1 MKSSIFKRM
10 GAVMASALLAAGAL
24 VVLAVTPGTVVPNY
38 KAAQGVVLQAVADT
52 AVFFRQ
58 VIASYAIR
66 VAPWSAA
73 FQSAIV
79 GNMGFGIP
87 GELMFDGPTRA
98 QPGVVKG
105 TAANIVMGRA
115 FCIDPADGQ
124 FFPGGDALVFG
135 GIMCNPKAMASLGTS
150 AGGPFAPTMVIP
162 AGTVAEFMTM
172 GYICV
177 ALSTA
182 AVVGAGVFYDDVTG
196 VLGGGVAGA
205 GQTQIAGAQI
215 VRYAN
220 AAPGLAVIS
229 LTGA

>member
-1 MKSSIFKRM
+1 MKHSIFKSL
-10 GAVMASALLAAGAL
+10 GVMLLAAIVFVLAL
-24 VVLAVTPGTVVPNY
+24 VVLAVTPGTTVPNF
-38 KAAQGVVLQAVADT
+38 KAAQAVVVQIGKDVKAS
-52 AVFFRQ
+52 FRNLL
-58 VIASYAIR
+58 ASYTIR

-98 QPGVVKG
+98 QPGIVKG

-162 AGTVAEFMTM
+162 AGTVCEFMTM

-196 VLGGGVAGA
+196 ILGGGVAGA
-205 GQTQIAGAQI
+205 GQTQIPGAQI